1 MAAKV
6 DASAA
11 YQNKGHDVGERV
23 DTKSGI
29 SLQMQMLIGF
39 LVGLIAGLAVNMGA
53 GDAAWVDTV
62 TT

>member
-11 YQNKGHDVGERV
+11 PKHKGNDVGEPV
-23 DTKSGI
+23 KTKGGI

-39 LVGLIAGLAVNMGA
+39 LVGLGAGLAVYAGA
-53 GDAAWVDTV
+53 RDAA
-62 TT
+62 